1 MTYKLNAALAA
12 GALLIGSGAA
22 LASGD
27 HAKQATSAGAPA
39 SAPTTASMTTGEV
52 RKVDAEQSKVT
63 IKHEAIANLDMPPM
77 TMVFRASKPEMLK
90 DLKVGDKITF
100 AAESQAGA
108 IFVTQIQQVK

>member
-1 MTYKLNAALAA
+1 MKFRLNSALAA
-12 GALLIGSGAA
+12 STLLIVTGAA
-22 LASGD
+22 FAASD
-27 HAKQATSAGAPA
+27 APQATNPAARAGA
-39 SAPTTASMTTGEV
+39 TASSAMTAGEV

-63 IKHEAIANLDMPPM
+63 IKHEAIANLEMPPM

-108 IFVTQIQQVK
+108 IVLTQIQPVK